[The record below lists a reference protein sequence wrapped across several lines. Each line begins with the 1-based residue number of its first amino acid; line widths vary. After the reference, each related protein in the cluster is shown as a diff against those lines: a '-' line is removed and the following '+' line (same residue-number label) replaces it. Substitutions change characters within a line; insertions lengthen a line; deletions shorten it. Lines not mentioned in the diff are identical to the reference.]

1 MGRVK
6 GLAANHM
13 GTIVGGRCSQYL
25 SRINGNGEGD
35 RNTNLA
41 ASGMAISIVFM
52 DRRRSLAMGTHLG
65 ARAMEVVDPNVPATP
80 IA

>member
-1 MGRVK
+1 MDRVK

-13 GTIVGGRCSQYL
+13 GTIVCGRCSQYL
-25 SRINGNGEGD
+25 TRINGNGEGD

-41 ASGMAISIVFM
+41 SGMAISTVFM